1 MVNTRWVPISIIP
14 LPFFHLCEI
23 PTSPLLLRSFE
34 VMPSWFAG
42 HLMPSHCWRE
52 LAEAK
57 DLAIY
62 GPCHSGQV
70 LSEFLSSIK
79 TPNISQKPCPAL
91 FGVTEKWGEGL
102 RAKES
107 HDFG

>member
-1 MVNTRWVPISIIP
+1 MVNTRWMPISTIP

-42 HLMPSHCWRE
+42 HLMPNYWWRE
-52 LAEAK
+52 LAKAK

-62 GPCHSGQV
+62 GAPS
-70 LSEFLSSIK
+70 F
-79 TPNISQKPCPAL
+79 
-91 FGVTEKWGEGL
+91 
-102 RAKES
+102 RAGAE
-107 HDFG
+107 